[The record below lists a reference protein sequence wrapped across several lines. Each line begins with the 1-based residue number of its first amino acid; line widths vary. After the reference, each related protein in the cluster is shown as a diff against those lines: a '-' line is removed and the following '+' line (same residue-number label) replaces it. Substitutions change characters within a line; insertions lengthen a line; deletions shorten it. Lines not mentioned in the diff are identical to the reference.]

1 MTDTSDADT
10 TEPLL
15 TFDEVEK
22 RYGDTAALDGVSLSV
37 DTGTV
42 HCLVGPNGSGKSTL
56 VRVALGL
63 TRPSGGSVECHGSTV
78 GCGFQ
83 TPTFYPDLTVGE
95 NLDVF
100 GDITGADP
108 GPWFEDVLARL
119 RLDRERDRLAGDL
132 SGGFAKKL
140 DVALALQKEPR
151 LLVLDEPMSDVDDVS
166 RAELVALLDDY
177 VTDERA
183 ALVSTH
189 RLDEFGPVLDHLTV
203 VESGRVVVDERAE
216 TLASSALDP
225 DSLQRSYVDLV
236 AGNGGGDGSDDG
248 SDAGAV
254 DVGSSD
260 TVE

>member
-1 MTDTSDADT
+1 MTA
-10 TEPLL
+10 LL
-15 TFDEVEK
+15 TFDAVEK
-22 RYGDTAALDGVSLSV
+22 RYGDTAALDGVSLTV
-37 DTGTV
+37 DAGNV

-56 VRVALGL
+56 IRVALGL
-63 TRPSGGSVECHGSTV
+63 TRPSGGTVERPDEAL

-83 TPTFYPDLTVGE
+83 RPTFYPDLTVAE

-100 GDITGADP
+100 ARITGADP
-108 GPWFEDVLARL
+108 GDWFDDALSRL
-119 RLDRERDRLAGDL
+119 RLDREHDRLAGDL

-203 VESGRVVVDERAE
+203 VESGRVLVDERAAD
-216 TLASSALDP
+216 LAESDLDP

-236 AGNGGGDGSDDG
+236 AAGSDD
-248 SDAGAV
+248 
-254 DVGSSD
+254 
-260 TVE
+260 